1 MTVTLMPGTESSEYG
16 GVSVG
21 VVEGGV
27 GIAMMSVGEQCEP
40 PGMGVMNN
48 VAWLLIITSRDLYW
62 SALSYTIT
70 TIDHSSNITDI
81 LLRYVW

>member
-27 GIAMMSVGEQCEP
+27 GIAMSVGMQCGEP

-48 VAWLLIITSRDLYW
+48 VVWLLIITSRDLYW
-62 SALSYTIT
+62 CTISNIIT
-70 TIDHSSNITDI
+70 TIDHSSHITDI
-81 LLRYVW
+81 LWR